1 MLLTLLTA
9 SAANAACGLVR
20 RRLNRP
26 DRTPRSYVGGRVKL
40 TALWNHGAAFAL
52 PIPRPA
58 LLTCTAG
65 ALLSALRLRKRS
77 PIGAGLILG
86 GGLSNLAE
94 RLAQGKVY
102 DYVQFPKL
110 PGKGKS
116 YVYNLADSFVFLGIL
131 TLLLPK
137 RRKKT

>member
-9 SAANAACGLVR
+9 SATNAACGIVR

-26 DRTPRSYVGGRVKL
+26 DRMPRSYGGDRVRL

-52 PIPRPA
+52 PIPRKVLLGGTAAA
-58 LLTCTAG
+58 LAAAFG
-65 ALLSALRLRKRS
+65 LRKRN

-94 RLAQGKVY
+94 RLAVGKVY
-102 DYVQFPKL
+102 DYVQFPKA
-110 PGKGKS
+110 PGKIKS
-116 YVYNLADSFVFLGIL
+116 YVYNLADFAVFLGIFA
-131 TLLLPK
+131 TIFHSK
-137 RRKKT
+137 QKDA